1 MSSSP
6 GSPSPLPRSPTKE
19 AAMAVEKENT
29 APGTPLRD
37 TPVNGTSKVVAHVDA
52 DPPRNPGEVVQ
63 VPSTAPPTAA
73 SVHKRVEAHKVNQ
86 MEAQHAKDA
95 EGPLS
100 QSDSVDSEGSSSD
113 LPLFDWEDLRRRYTK
128 ALQAVNQEEE
138 NILEEF
144 YKFSDVSVQNLRDLR
159 VVLTFCVDFLCLG
172 RSISKP

>member
-1 MSSSP
+1 
-6 GSPSPLPRSPTKE
+6 
-19 AAMAVEKENT
+19 MAVEKENT

-37 TPVNGTSKVVAHVDA
+37 TSVNGTSKVVAHVDA

-100 QSDSVDSEGSSSD
+100 QSDRVDSEGASSD

-144 YKFSDVSVQNLRDLR
+144 YKFSDVSVQNLRDVR

>member
-1 MSSSP
+1 
-6 GSPSPLPRSPTKE
+6 
-19 AAMAVEKENT
+19 MAVEKENT

-73 SVHKRVEAHKVNQ
+73 SVHKVNQ
-86 MEAQHAKDA
+86 MEAQHTKDA

-100 QSDSVDSEGSSSD
+100 ESDSVDSEGASSD
-113 LPLFDWEDLRRRYTK
+113 LPVFDWEDLRRRYAK
-128 ALQAVNQEEE
+128 ALQAVDKEEDD
-138 NILEEF
+138 IMDEF
-144 YKFSDVSVQNLRDLR
+144 YKFSDVRVQNMRDVR

-172 RSISKP
+172 RSIIKP